1 MNEDELAAPA
11 EHNGLWDGMSIK
23 HAVLEGI

>member
-11 EHNGLWDGMSIK
+11 EHKGLRDGTSIK
-23 HAVLEGI
+23 HAVLESI